1 MASIG
6 GTTCSIIRGPVPG
19 DWQTQVVLFDH
30 PGLDGTGSML
40 LGRKNSPKTLQAQL
54 FAADFSSLVT
64 WHRAIR
70 ALAGTLVT
78 VVTDTATTT
87 NCLVTQ
93 VGELRY
99 RPFYVNGL
107 YAYEGIITVNILAA
121 FYN

>member
-19 DWQTQVVLFDH
+19 DWQTEVVLFSH

-40 LGRKNSPKTLQAQL
+40 LGKKNEPAVLQAQL
-54 FAADFSSLVT
+54 FVAEFSSLTT

-70 ALAGTLVT
+70 TMTGTLVT

-93 VGELRY
+93 VGKLHY
-99 RPFYVNGL
+99 KPFYLNGL
-107 YAYEGIITVNILAA
+107 YAYEGSITVNILAA